1 MLSISERTSFDAR
14 FATLFAIDPKTII
27 PAGQRH
33 ATTIDKVGK
42 GGVVRLGGETF
53 VVQNMATYVEVDE
66 KTGRDGDYTVT
77 ELVLL
82 SLKTGETRYL
92 EWSIDDE
99 IEISF
104 TERKLSTAELNRE
117 LRDEEGNAFDVDE
130 DIDECA
136 DNGWGIKLN
145 GRTYYYDDDYP
156 VRYKAADGRS
166 GKATMYEF
174 GDDTV
179 GWLTIEA
186 WETNSGWEYEGY
198 LSKTIKSVALEIISI
213 GS

>member
-1 MLSISERTSFDAR
+1 MLSTTERMSFDAR
-14 FATLFAIDPKTII
+14 FATLFAIDPKQII
-27 PAGQRH
+27 LAGQRH
-33 ATTIDKVGK
+33 AFTIDKVGK
-42 GGVVRLGGETF
+42 GGVIRLGGEVF
-53 VVQNMATYVEVDE
+53 VVQKTANYVEVDE
-66 KTGRDGDYTVT
+66 KTGKDGDYTVT

-92 EWSIDDE
+92 EWTIDDE

-117 LRDEEGNAFDVDE
+117 LRDDEGNAFDVDE

-136 DNGWGIKLN
+136 DNGWGIRF
-145 GRTYYYDDDYP
+145 GRQTYDYDDDYS
-156 VRYKAADGRS
+156 VRYTASDGRS

-174 GDDTV
+174 GDDSV

-186 WETNSGWEYEGY
+186 WEGNSGWEYEGY
-198 LSKTIKSVALEIISI
+198 LSKTIPSNAIEVLSTGA
-213 GS
+213 

>member
-1 MLSISERTSFDAR
+1 MLSTTERASFDAR
-14 FATLFAIDPKTII
+14 FATLFAIDPTSII
-27 PAGQRH
+27 KIDDRH
-33 ATTIDKVGK
+33 ATTIDKVGV
-42 GGVVRLGGETF
+42 GGVIRLGGEVF
-53 VVQNMATYVEVDE
+53 VVQKTATYVEIDE
-66 KTGRDGDYTVT
+66 KTDKDGDYTVT

-117 LRDEEGNAFDVDE
+117 LRDDEGNAFDVDE

-136 DNGWGIKLN
+136 NNGWGIRLN
-145 GRTYYYDDDYP
+145 GRTYHYDDDYS
-156 VRYKAADGRS
+156 VRYAASDGRS
-166 GKATMYEF
+166 GKVTMYEF
-174 GDDTV
+174 GDDSV

-186 WETNSGWEYEGY
+186 WKGNSGWEYEGY
-198 LSKTIKSVALEIISI
+198 LSKTISNNAIEVLSVGI
-213 GS
+213 